1 MGGWTQI
8 LTEANRGSMTLL
20 GTRKSIDELA
30 ARNRPHAL
38 SRTLSW
44 PHLVALGVGAIVGTG
59 ILTLAGVGAGIAGPA
74 VMLSFVIAGV
84 VCACAALCY
93 AELATMIPASGSA
106 YTYSFAALG
115 KRVAWVVGWSLILE
129 YSVVCAAVAV
139 GWAGYLQGFL
149 ASLHLQLPPALLA
162 GPGSGGLVNLP
173 AVLIIALVAA
183 MLLRGTRESAT
194 VNLVLVA
201 LKIAVL
207 VLFVALVLPH
217 FDLRHFQPFM
227 PYGFSATVRDGQT
240 MGVMAAAAIVFF
252 AFYGFDAVTT
262 AAEETKEP
270 ERDLRIG
277 IIGSMVACTVIY
289 MAVIAGAIGALP
301 YQQFK
306 KAADPLAHV
315 LNAIGAGWAGTLLAS
330 VVIVALPTVILAFM
344 FGQSRIFFVMARDGM
359 LPTRLG
365 RVSKKSGAP
374 VLMTIVTAV
383 VVSLV
388 AAFLPLEEIAALA
401 NAGTL
406 CAFTAVAI
414 AVLAL
419 RRSDPARPRPF
430 RTPLAWLVAPV
441 TVAGCAYLFFSLPA
455 VTRWNFL
462 AWNTL
467 GVILYVLWA
476 GRNSRRTA
484 EAA

>member
-1 MGGWTQI
+1 MNI
-8 LTEANRGSMTLL
+8 LGA
-20 GTRKSIDELA
+20 RKSIDKLA
-30 ARNRPHAL
+30 DQNRPHAL
-38 SRTLSW
+38 RRTLAW

-106 YTYSFAALG
+106 YTYSYAALG

-139 GWAGYLQGFL
+139 GWSGYFKGFL
-149 ASLHLQLPPALLA
+149 GAIHLELPPAILM
-162 GPGSGGLVNLP
+162 GPEAGGLVNLP
-173 AVLIIALVAA
+173 AVLIIVLVAA
-183 MLLRGTRESAT
+183 LLLRGTRESAT
-194 VNLVLVA
+194 VNMVLVA

-207 VLFVALVLPH
+207 VLFVALALPH
-217 FDLRHFQPFM
+217 FNPANFQPFM
-227 PYGFSATVRDGQT
+227 PYGFSATVQNGQT
-240 MGVMAAAAIVFF
+240 VGVMAAAAIVFF

-262 AAEETKEP
+262 AAEEAQDPK
-270 ERDLRIG
+270 RDLTIG
-277 IIGSMVACTVIY
+277 VVGSMVACTVIY
-289 MAVIAGAIGALP
+289 MAVIAAAIGAMP
-301 YQQFK
+301 YQQFM
-306 KAADPLAHV
+306 KAADPLAHI
-315 LNAIGAGWAGTLLAS
+315 LNGIGASWAGTLLAF
-330 VVIVALPTVILAFM
+330 VVIIALPTVILAFM

-359 LPTRLG
+359 LPTRFG
-365 RVSKKSGAP
+365 TVSEKSGAP

-383 VVSLV
+383 VVGV
-388 AAFLPLEEIAALA
+388 MAAFLPLGAIAALA

-419 RRSDPARPRPF
+419 RRSDPDRARPF
-430 RTPLAWLVAPV
+430 RVPIAWVVAPLAVI
-441 TVAGCAYLFFSLPA
+441 GCAYLFLSLPA
-455 VTRWNFL
+455 ITRWSFL

-467 GVILYVLWA
+467 GVMVYVGWA
-476 GRNSRRTA
+476 ARNSRLTA
-484 EAA
+484 ERDAGAGG